1 MIVLEVDD
9 DGVNVDW
16 AVSIIPIPL
25 GLIFS
30 TSGTFVGNT
39 GIPTAFR
46 NSCTGPPSG
55 VSLGHLIVTT
65 GRDVGW
71 LAPADTAFVGEPAT
85 NRVQRLCDEHGIP
98 VLVDG
103 PTGGVNI
110 PSWGDTIAAGV
121 QAMGPQQPAALTE
134 LLAECAEVDIG
145 FLGEQRHRNGILYR
159 SGATLRNQSPRVT
172 LDFSAGHVPT
182 LAPENDDQRRRNDVT
197 ATRPDGGSY
206 RVVDPD
212 VEAGSKV
219 RYDEAVEVNVAR
231 DAELG
236 SQAGWRF
243 HQGTWPG
250 MRYPSVDVDLA
261 FNQAA
266 LADDWLAATE
276 GDMVRVTD
284 LPDEHPPGD
293 VDLILE
299 GSGERWSQRSWK
311 PTLQCSPAGPWEVGV
326 LGDDDLGKLD
336 TAGSALDAAFD
347 AGTDTTMD
355 VETTLGPLWTTDAGE
370 FPFDVDVGGAR
381 VTVTAIG
388 AAVGQVQ
395 TFTVSTTV
403 ANGIAKTIPAG
414 TPVSLWRPARL
425 SL

>member
-1 MIVLEVDD
+1 
-9 DGVNVDW
+9 
-16 AVSIIPIPL
+16 
-25 GLIFS
+25 
-30 TSGTFVGNT
+30 
-39 GIPTAFR
+39 
-46 NSCTGPPSG
+46 
-55 VSLGHLIVTT
+55 
-65 GRDVGW
+65 
-71 LAPADTAFVGEPAT
+71 
-85 NRVQRLCDEHGIP
+85 
-98 VLVDG
+98 
-103 PTGGVNI
+103 
-110 PSWGDTIAAGV
+110 
-121 QAMGPQQPAALTE
+121 
-134 LLAECAEVDIG
+134 
-145 FLGEQRHRNGILYR
+145 
-159 SGATLRNQSPRVT
+159 
-172 LDFSAGHVPT
+172 
-182 LAPENDDQRRRNDVT
+182 
-197 ATRPDGGSY
+197 
-206 RVVDPD
+206 VVDPD